1 MTATAPQA
9 TTTAEATPRAA
20 ADETTENTT
29 RTTAAATAAP
39 AAGAIAAATAE
50 AAAKATTAAAER
62 TAATTAATT
71 PEDARKA
78 TPEAPT
84 DGAAP
89 ARTSMFSSLRN
100 RNYRLFAGGQ
110 VVSNTGT
117 WMQRLAQ
124 DWLVLKLTGS
134 TMALGVTTGLQFL
147 PMLLFGLWGGA
158 VADRHRKRRLLIGTQ
173 AAMGGLAVILAVLDL
188 TGVVHVWHVWL
199 LALALGLL
207 TAIDNPT
214 RQTFVSEMVGRRDL
228 PNAIS
233 LNSAN
238 FQLARVTG
246 PAVAGL
252 LIAAIGTGWVFAVNA
267 LSYAAVILGLLA
279 MRESELTPAE
289 PVKREPGQLREALRY
304 VRARP
309 DLLAIFALVGFVGTF
324 GYNFAVTLGGFANEV
339 FDAGPGAFGLLNTVF
354 AIGSLAGALIAARR
368 TAPRMRMLVGAAFL
382 FGALSVGAA
391 LMPAYWS
398 FAAVLVPIGI
408 AGITFNTA
416 ANATVQLGVDPALRG
431 RVMGL
436 YMLVF
441 MGGTPA
447 GGPLIGWIAEAYG
460 PRVALAFGGGVAAS
474 AAVVVALLLARRIS
488 DRSRDPDAA

>member
-1 MTATAPQA
+1 MTATAP
-9 TTTAEATPRAA
+9 P
-20 ADETTENTT
+20 
-29 RTTAAATAAP
+29 ATARA
-39 AAGAIAAATAE
+39 
-50 AAAKATTAAAER
+50 
-62 TAATTAATT
+62 
-71 PEDARKA
+71 
-78 TPEAPT
+78 
-84 DGAAP
+84 
-89 ARTSMFSSLRN
+89 SMFSSLHN
-100 RNYRLFAGGQ
+100 RNYRLFAAGQ

-134 TMALGVTTGLQFL
+134 AMALGITTGLQFL

-158 VADRHRKRRLLIGTQ
+158 IADRYRKRRLLVATQ
-173 AAMGGLAVILAVLDL
+173 AAMGLLAAVLAVLDL
-188 TGVVHVWHVWL
+188 TGVVDVWHVWL
-199 LALALGLL
+199 LALGLGLM

-214 RQTFVSEMVGRRDL
+214 RQTFVVEMVGRCDL

-238 FQLARVTG
+238 FQLARITG

-279 MRESELTPAE
+279 MRESELTPTE
-289 PVKREPGQLREALRY
+289 PVKREPGQLREALGY

-324 GYNFAVTLGGFANEV
+324 GYNFAVTLGGFANQV
-339 FDAGPGAFGLLNTVF
+339 FHAGPSAFGLLNTVF
-354 AIGSLAGALIAARR
+354 AIGSLGGALLAARR
-368 TAPRMRMLVGAAFL
+368 GAPRMPMLVGAAFL
-382 FGALSVGAA
+382 FGALSVVAA

-398 FAAVLVPIGI
+398 FALLLVPIGI

-416 ANATVQLGVDPALRG
+416 ANATVQLGVDAALRG

-441 MGGTPA
+441 MGGTPV
-447 GGPLIGWIAEAYG
+447 GGPLIGWIAQAYG
-460 PRVALAFGGGVAAS
+460 PRVALMFGGGVAALAS
-474 AAVVVALLLARRIS
+474 VVVASLLVRHSGRRIRLRVRPLPS
-488 DRSRDPDAA
+488 VRLVPAASGPASAGPEATSPRRPRDPVAA